1 MTAKVTAGIAHRA
14 CAQSLGIVYCV
25 MVDRFCP
32 FLMRKR
38 SAVRAGNA
46 LKTSMLTNKFVG
58 FKGKPDKARNMPEK
72 NLSGGR
78 YGNRLINRHIQ
89 WTIFTKPLV
98 FIIVYI
104 VSAP

>member
-1 MTAKVTAGIAHRA
+1 MA
-14 CAQSLGIVYCV
+14 
-25 MVDRFCP
+25 DRFCP

-38 SAVRAGNA
+38 SAVREGNA
-46 LKTSMLTNKFVG
+46 LKMPMLANKFAG
-58 FKGKPDKARNMPEK
+58 FKGKPDKMRNMPEK